1 MCCKQLRLKDERL
14 NPGWESRGYA
24 DVEIFKIHFGQ
35 LILFFFFL
43 LRINTTATQMVF
55 FPFLFF
61 SSSYRNDLS
70 GTALAERW
78 EGRDKHYVT
87 VIVSLREK
95 CIFYSQFICSSYPIL
110 SPRGVHV
117 HMLLRAPVCLCACEH
132 DFSFLCVQAR
142 SGAWDKGRDTLSELA
157 SSRVARERE
166 RVCARVRTK
175 VCERV
180 CVCVGPCTF
189 FFVCRLYC
197 VVMGGGTGCWG
208 LSTFPCCWFRFIHQ

>member
-1 MCCKQLRLKDERL
+1 
-14 NPGWESRGYA
+14 
-24 DVEIFKIHFGQ
+24 
-35 LILFFFFL
+35 
-43 LRINTTATQMVF
+43 MVF

-70 GTALAERW
+70 GTALAKRW

-87 VIVSLREK
+87 VIVWLREK

-180 CVCVGPCTF
+180 SVCVGPCTF

-197 VVMGGGTGCWG
+197 VVMGGGRGCWG
-208 LSTFPCCWFRFIHQ
+208 LSTFLCCWFRFIHQ